1 MSATSEFGP
10 LALPLFLE
18 KAQTSSGPSMNDL
31 LLTMAECIPA
41 FTREEVAERGNELW
55 EIFKTEVSR

>member
-1 MSATSEFGP
+1 
-10 LALPLFLE
+10 
-18 KAQTSSGPSMNDL
+18 MNDL